1 MTVYHKHHIIPRH
14 MGGTDE
20 PDNLVNLTVEEH
32 AEAHRLLWEQHGKEE
47 DYYAWKGLA
56 SHIGKEEIRLELA
69 RLGGRRSGALGNL
82 ANMSEESR
90 RKAVETRKA
99 RPCGYNTPE
108 HMALMV
114 ERSKS
119 PEIIEKRKQ
128 IYAEI
133 GHMQGSKN
141 SQYGTFWITNG
152 VDSIRVRSENDIPK
166 GWYKGRKMK
175 R

>member
-1 MTVYHKHHIIPRH
+1 

-20 PDNLVNLTVEEH
+20 PDNLVSLTVEDH

-56 SHIGKEEIRLELA
+56 SHIGKEEIRLQLA
-69 RLGGRRSGALGNL
+69 RLGGHRSGAKNL
-82 ANMSEESR
+82 ANMSEESK
-90 RKAVETRKA
+90 RKRIETRKA
-99 RPCGYNTPE
+99 RPCGFNPPE
-108 HMALMV
+108 LLAMMT
-114 ERSKS
+114 ERSKT
-119 PEIIEKRKQ
+119 PEARAKQ
-128 IYAEI
+128 KLMLAKI
-133 GHMQGSKN
+133 GHQQGSKN

-152 VDSIRVRSENDIPK
+152 VDSIKVRSENNIPE